1 MNKSGI
7 KDLSALLANKRNLE
21 SGIANTFV
29 ENFFEIL
36 SESLRKEKV
45 VKIKRLG
52 TFKIITVSARKSV
65 DVNTGKSIEISGRE
79 KISFVPDVSL
89 RDFINRPF
97 AQFETVLIS
106 DGIDFAALGNISNTT
121 FAQANK
127 EVEEKT
133 SDTTLIPS
141 DNEITCDVS
150 EGNPSQPLVVKASH
164 NHFSVPTG
172 NISESPIPE
181 LDEAIKINFAE
192 VPTNNIPC
200 KNVENTEQSCGESGL
215 QNITL
220 QKQNEE
226 IFKSKEL
233 FRKQIKRAYRIIC
246 IIAIVFFVFL
256 LFVTGGFFYLFSRI
270 STISTSNKQL
280 VHKQI
285 HLPTRVSV
293 TKKRS
298 PIIERYM
305 DKKKIKDSIDIP
317 TKNENLVSTDY
328 LPNKFDS
335 DARVRTGAYRIIGVK
350 TTVKVQVGQTLSTIS
365 KLYLGPGMECYVEAI
380 NGIHEVKEG
389 QVIKIPELKRKHKK

>member
-127 EVEEKT
+127 EVEEK
-133 SDTTLIPS
+133 
-141 DNEITCDVS
+141 
-150 EGNPSQPLVVKASH
+150 
-164 NHFSVPTG
+164 
-172 NISESPIPE
+172 
-181 LDEAIKINFAE
+181 
-192 VPTNNIPC
+192 
-200 KNVENTEQSCGESGL
+200 
-215 QNITL
+215 
-220 QKQNEE
+220 
-226 IFKSKEL
+226 
-233 FRKQIKRAYRIIC
+233 
-246 IIAIVFFVFL
+246 
-256 LFVTGGFFYLFSRI
+256 
-270 STISTSNKQL
+270 
-280 VHKQI
+280 
-285 HLPTRVSV
+285 HLT
-293 TKKRS
+293 
-298 PIIERYM
+298 
-305 DKKKIKDSIDIP
+305 
-317 TKNENLVSTDY
+317 
-328 LPNKFDS
+328 
-335 DARVRTGAYRIIGVK
+335 
-350 TTVKVQVGQTLSTIS
+350 Q
-365 KLYLGPGMECYVEAI
+365 
-380 NGIHEVKEG
+380 H
-389 QVIKIPELKRKHKK
+389 